1 MAKKINSKRIKLW
14 IINQFANTP
23 DMPGRSRHYELA
35 EYFAKQNLEVD
46 VFSSDFN
53 LATRSYFKLKNYQ
66 NFKTEKIKILIFN

>member
-1 MAKKINSKRIKLW
+1 MVKKTNSKNIKLW

-23 DMPGRSRHYELA
+23 DMPGSSRHYELA

-53 LATRSYFKLKNYQ
+53 LAIISFPS
-66 NFKTEKIKILIFN
+66 